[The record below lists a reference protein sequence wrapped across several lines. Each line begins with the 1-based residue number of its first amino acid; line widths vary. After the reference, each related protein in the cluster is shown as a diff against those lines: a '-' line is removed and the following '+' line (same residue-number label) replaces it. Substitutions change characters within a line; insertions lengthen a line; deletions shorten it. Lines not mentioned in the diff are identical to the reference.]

1 VYELEDVRISFLLPY
16 SPSLVLAFR
25 RARRS
30 SSELQVLIKQENNL
44 VALKVA
50 QTRARIS
57 MLRTEMALRAE
68 EAFSREMHM
77 ERERERDMARDRERD
92 RAR

>member
-1 VYELEDVRISFLLPY
+1 MYV
-16 SPSLVLAFR
+16 SPSFFLVAY
-25 RARRS
+25 ARLGCFS
-30 SSELQVLIKQENNL
+30 GASGGLQVDSRLEVLMKQENNL